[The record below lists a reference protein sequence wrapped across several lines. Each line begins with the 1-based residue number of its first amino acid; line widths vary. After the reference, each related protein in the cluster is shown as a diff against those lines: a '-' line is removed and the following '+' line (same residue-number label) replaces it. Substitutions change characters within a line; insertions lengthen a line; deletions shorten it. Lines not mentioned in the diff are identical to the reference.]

1 MRWRG
6 LPCVAALACCACT
19 APGITADTPKT
30 VRAHPLPSYQIHEEC
45 FTLAFGD
52 RVEFAFESS
61 EPVAFNLHYH
71 AGNAVVMPMVREGS
85 REDAGIYA
93 AQIAQDYCL
102 MWEAGP
108 AGAMIDYRIRVKL
121 RDP

>member
-1 MRWRG
+1 MRSG
-6 LPCVAALACCACT
+6 DLPCVAALVFCGCT
-19 APGITADTPKT
+19 APGITADAPKT
-30 VRAHPLPSYQIHEEC
+30 VHAQPLPPYQIHEEC

-93 AQIAQDYCL
+93 AQIAQDCCL

-121 RDP
+121 RNP